1 VTAAHRRNEHT
12 RQAILKA
19 ALEICQEQGYAK
31 LTIEGVAARAGV
43 GKQTI
48 YRWWPSKGAVVL
60 DAFLDE
66 LGTAIDVPIGG
77 KLGGLPTS
85 LRQTAALLSHSRYGS
100 MLADLV
106 GAIQHDGVLA
116 REFRDRVYEPVRT
129 QTLARIKHAQDAGE
143 ISADVDTGLVADLLF
158 GPLWFRAIVLR
169 NPPTPTYADTVIEAV
184 LHGLRPGDR
193 DAEPQAAP
201 KRRR

>member
-1 VTAAHRRNEHT
+1 MTAAHRRNEHT
-12 RQAILKA
+12 RRTILKT

-66 LGTAIDVPIGG
+66 LGTAIDVPVSGE
-77 KLGGLPTS
+77 LGGLPTS
-85 LRQTAALLSHSRYGS
+85 LRQTAALLSHPRYGS

-106 GAIQHDGVLA
+106 GAIQHDDALA
-116 REFRDRVYEPVRT
+116 REFYDRVYEPVRT
-129 QTLARIKHAQDAGE
+129 QTLARIKQAQNAGE
-143 ISADVDTGLVADLLF
+143 ISADVDADLVADLFF

-169 NPPTPTYADTVIEAV
+169 RPPTVDYADAV
-184 LHGLRPGDR
+184 VESVLDGLRPGGR
-193 DAEPQAAP
+193 DTEPQAAASKP
-201 KRRR
+201 Q